1 MELPRHSVKEYQL
14 LLQDTQ
20 QLHRMF
26 TQGRKIMNEMFGYSL
41 ELGESKI
48 VGGGF
53 GVLVK
58 EGTIPPGH
66 LVGLYPGQ

>member
-1 MELPRHSVKEYQL
+1 MKEV
-14 LLQDTQ
+14 
-20 QLHRMF
+20 
-26 TQGRKIMNEMFGYSL
+26 FGYSL

-58 EGTIPPGH
+58 EGCVPPGH